1 MATRYW
7 IYREQPG
14 DEDDE
19 QISNPFESEA
29 AAEHTA
35 DLLNQEVEDGS
46 YYVDSPHYHTE
57 SKSAG
62 EVFGSEGVP
71 GF

>member
-19 QISNPFESEA
+19 QISNPFDSEA
-29 AAEHTA
+29 AAEHA
-35 DLLNQEVEDGS
+35 VNLLNQEVEDGN

-57 SKSAG
+57 SKSAADALRP
-62 EVFGSEGVP
+62 EHLT